1 MREARS
7 NVIHVR
13 FRKPEPKRPKR
24 QGLALSFGATA
35 DGRVLIAASG
45 RRRYTVSEVNALIR
59 ELRDV
64 RDDAK
69 AKARAR

>member
-1 MREARS
+1 MKS
-7 NVIHVR
+7 DNVIHVR
-13 FRKPEPKRPKR
+13 FRKPAKRRRAP
-24 QGLALSFGATA
+24 GLAISFGATA

-45 RRRYTVSEVNALIR
+45 RRRYTIQEVTDLIR

-69 AKARAR
+69 AKARVK